1 MQSGPPMPLSL
12 LRRRFHGIVA
22 VCAATTSVA
31 VPLIALTAITLALT
45 RSGDSVQHRSPGAPQ
60 RPADAAYTAVKVP
73 QGNPLRVRIPA
84 IGVVEPLV
92 PLGLNADGTLEVP
105 GHEDAGWFARGTRPG
120 QVGPAVIVAHLDSVA
135 GPGAFFR
142 LRELKAGDVVHVDYR
157 DGSVPFTVRE
167 FARFAKTDF
176 PTKRVYGPTNAPEL
190 RLITCDG
197 EFDRE
202 TRSHTSNLVVWA
214 SVISSG

>member
-1 MQSGPPMPLSL
+1 MTGWHSRL
-12 LRRRFHGIVA
+12 LWRRFHGIVA
-22 VCAATTSVA
+22 VCATTTLVA
-31 VPLIALTAITLALT
+31 VPLITLGAVAVALT
-45 RSGDSVQHRSPGAPQ
+45 RSADSIQHRSGGGAQ
-60 RPADAAYTAVKVP
+60 RLADAAHTAVDVP
-73 QGNPLRVRIPA
+73 QGDPIRVRIPA

-105 GHEDAGWFARGTRPG
+105 GHADAGWFARGTRPG

-142 LRELKAGDVVHVDYR
+142 LRELKAGDVVHVDYG
-157 DGSVPFTVRE
+157 DASVTFTVQE
-167 FARFAKTDF
+167 SARFAKTDF
-176 PTKRVYGPTNAPEL
+176 PTKRVYGPTKSPEL

-197 EFDRE
+197 KFDRQ

-214 SVISSG
+214 SVTSSG